1 MAQVRTGTGEAA
13 STTIEY
19 LICSTPAPTTYLDQ
33 NNGSSWLSAL
43 AFAFLT
49 VNSLLAI
56 CRSKGDK
63 GTVAFITISFTDLLL
78 LFWCLRLFERAAP
91 GSVTRERIKVAVWSL
106 ATLLTLMF
114 SSKVA
119 ILMPLPVAVV
129 VWVMAAATS
138 VGGFY
143 AFFLLKE

>member
-1 MAQVRTGTGEAA
+1 MGSSKGLKDLAYNYMETGREIPNLRAAQVGHLNTQIKLAKRWIKTM
-13 STTIEY
+13 
-19 LICSTPAPTTYLDQ
+19 APIY
-33 NNGSSWLSAL
+33 
-43 AFAFLT
+43 
-49 VNSLLAI
+49 
-56 CRSKGDK
+56 RSKGD
-63 GTVAFITISFTDLLL
+63 GGSIAFITISFSDLLL
-78 LFWCLRLFERAAP
+78 LFWCLHLFERATP

-114 SSKVA
+114 SWKVA